1 MTVTDVERI
10 PAQTAPGAVPLLARP
25 GLHYAPVPGGVY
37 FSGTR
42 GQFVLRGSEL
52 LYAVADGCVPLLRAG
67 TTEDALVAEFGTERA
82 RPAVRHLL
90 GKLRENGLLLDPA
103 ALTEPEPPTELAARH
118 AGTLARL
125 TARLDDP
132 YAAFARLRRAR
143 VRLHGPAT
151 ATAPAL
157 RGLRR
162 AGVTDVTATA
172 VPHTPTPLV
181 PVCDPAMYADPALL
195 SASTGPAADPR
206 PLIPAGDP
214 AVHQPLT
221 PAGDPAVHH
230 SLTPAG
236 APTVDVPD
244 TRTPAGDP
252 AAHQPLTP
260 VGDPTAH
267 HSLTPVGDPT
277 AHHSLTPVGDPAVHQ
292 PLTPAGAPTVNV
304 PDTRTPAGD
313 PTAHQPRAETP
324 AGDPAARQP
333 LTPVGAP
340 TVNVPDTRTP
350 AGDPAANRPRAEIP
364 VGDPAVA
371 APVTAE
377 GVPGVVVEF
386 LDGDRTWTERDGTL
400 HVPVLLGPGPVLV
413 GPVRVAPGVWEVFR
427 DRARAWADAEG
438 VEPATG
444 PIAHSLAGALAAQL
458 LTDTLTGVAEPGEAH
473 VVHGPDLTADR
484 VTVTGAPVSE
494 AVAVRLGDAPAEP
507 LPAPEDALGAA
518 GVLTA
523 RWTGLFASVQGEDL
537 PQMPLA
543 LRAAEHRADRRGTVT
558 AWAAHQETAAIAAAL
573 AALRDRGTGA
583 FGVPAAGLTREHW
596 LLDGALR
603 HLARREGDSHA
614 ADTPLHAEGRRILA
628 EVRALLGEAEP
639 VLAVARYAG
648 VGWPLAEVTAAGRSL
663 GAGWGPTAA
672 DATYAALCTALAV
685 TQSGGTAD
693 RLSTDALLTADDTT
707 RAALREQLSA
717 IAVHEGHPR
726 RTDPVL
732 GELPFWHGPVTVR
745 AVPTTAEESG
755 DAHH

>member
-1 MTVTDVERI
+1 MTVTDVDRSAVES
-10 PAQTAPGAVPLLARP
+10 PPTAATLRARP

-103 ALTEPEPPTELAARH
+103 ALTEPEPPAELAARH
-118 AGTLARL
+118 ADTLARL
-125 TARLDDP
+125 TAHLDDP

-143 VRLHGPAT
+143 VRLHGPTT

-162 AGVTDVTATA
+162 AGVADVTATS
-172 VPHTPTPLV
+172 VPQPPTPLV

-195 SASTGPAADPR
+195 SGRSGSAGGSRA
-206 PLIPAGDP
+206 LIPAGAPAVRTPSTPVGAPAVQHPLTPVGDP
-214 AVHQPLT
+214 AVRTPST
-221 PAGDPAVHH
+221 PAGDPAVEG
-230 SLTPAG
+230 TG
-236 APTVDVPD
+236 

-252 AAHQPLTP
+252 AVTEPGTRTP
-260 VGDPTAH
+260 VGDPA
-267 HSLTPVGDPT
+267 VRDP
-277 AHHSLTPVGDPAVHQ
+277 LTPVGDPAVNGH
-292 PLTPAGAPTVNV
+292 GAT
-304 PDTRTPAGD
+304 
-313 PTAHQPRAETP
+313 
-324 AGDPAARQP
+324 
-333 LTPVGAP
+333 TPVG
-340 TVNVPDTRTP
+340 
-350 AGDPAANRPRAEIP
+350 G
-364 VGDPAVA
+364 PAVT
-371 APVTAE
+371 APVTTE
-377 GVPGVVVEF
+377 GVPRVVVEF
-386 LDGDRTWTERDGTL
+386 LDGDRTWTEEGGTL

-413 GPVRVAPGVWEVFR
+413 GPVGVAPGVWEVFR

-494 AVAVRLGDAPAEP
+494 AVAVRLADAPAEP
-507 LPAPEDALGAA
+507 LPAPEDALDAA

-523 RWTGLFASVQGEDL
+523 RWTGLFASAQGEDL

-543 LRAAEHRADRRGTVT
+543 LRAAEHRADRTGTVT
-558 AWAAHQETAAIAAAL
+558 AWAAHQETATIAAAL
-573 AALRDRGTGA
+573 AALRDRATDATGT
-583 FGVPAAGLTREHW
+583 PAAGLTREHW

-603 HLARREGDSHA
+603 RLARTDGDVL
-614 ADTPLHAEGRRILA
+614 DTDAPLHAEGHRIAA
-628 EVRALLGEAEP
+628 ELRALLGGAEP
-639 VLAVARYAG
+639 VLAVSRYAG
-648 VGWPLAEVTAAGRSL
+648 VGWPLAGVTVDGRPL
-663 GAGWGPTAA
+663 GAGWGPTALE
-672 DATYAALCTALAV
+672 ATYAALCTALAV
-685 TQSGGTAD
+685 AQTGGTAG
-693 RLSTDALLTADDTT
+693 RLSTDALLTVDDAT
-707 RAALREQLSA
+707 RAALRAQLTA
-717 IAVHEGHPR
+717 RAVHEGHAL

-732 GELPFWHGPVTVR
+732 GELPFWHGPVTAH
-745 AVPTTAEESG
+745 AVPTTAEEAT
-755 DAHH
+755 DADH